1 MLKTG
6 PVFVSGVVI
15 EVAVC
20 LCNKSRFFRFTAC
33 LPDLGPK
40 HLFDSG
46 CKVPKCLGF
55 PLFGEIRVPGLSQE
69 SDSELWYVL
78 ECANV
83 HEGCYLVT

>member
-20 LCNKSRFFRFTAC
+20 LCNMSRFFRFIAY
-33 LPDLGPK
+33 LLDQGLK
-40 HLFDSG
+40 HLFGSD

-55 PLFGEIRVPGLSQE
+55 PLFDEIRVLDPFQE
-69 SDSELWYVL
+69 SNSEL
-78 ECANV
+78 
-83 HEGCYLVT
+83 

>member
-20 LCNKSRFFRFTAC
+20 LCNMSRFFRFTAY

-40 HLFDSG
+40 HLSGSG

-55 PLFGEIRVPGLSQE
+55 PLFDEIRVLDPFQE
-69 SDSELWYVL
+69 SNSEL
-78 ECANV
+78 
-83 HEGCYLVT
+83 

>member
-20 LCNKSRFFRFTAC
+20 LCNKSRFFRFIAY

-40 HLFDSG
+40 HLSGSG

-55 PLFGEIRVPGLSQE
+55 PLFGEIRVLGLFQE